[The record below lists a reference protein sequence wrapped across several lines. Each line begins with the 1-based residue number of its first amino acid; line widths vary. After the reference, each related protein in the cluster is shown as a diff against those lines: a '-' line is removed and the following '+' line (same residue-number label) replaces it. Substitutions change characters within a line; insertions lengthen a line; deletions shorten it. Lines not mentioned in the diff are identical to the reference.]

1 MTNINTFFRRNKIK
15 RNNFIS
21 FYFEN
26 NLITPL
32 NPPFI
37 GLYKI
42 KHNKFA
48 CFSKYPHS
56 IRKRA
61 FHSVATDCQRPS
73 PKNSLHQCVFT
84 FQQKLLYSRP
94 KFTPRILPEVA
105 AVRLARPLAEH
116 SAERENGSS
125 RTTLRPFPLLRGA
138 EVGFVRRLPPQKRRS
153 HYLYN
158 VSGA

>member
-15 RNNFIS
+15 RNNLIS

-32 NPPFI
+32 KSPSTSI
-37 GLYKI
+37 YKI
-42 KHNKFA
+42 KHNRFT
-48 CFSKYPHS
+48 CFSKHPYS
-56 IRKRA
+56 IRKSA
-61 FHSVATDCQRPS
+61 SNSVPPGGIRLS
-73 PKNSLHQCVFT
+73 PKNSLHQSVFT
-84 FQQKLLYSRP
+84 FQPKLLYSRP

-116 SAERENGSS
+116 SAERENGSG
-125 RTTLRPFPLLRGA
+125 RETLRPFPRCGEQKSVLSANSLRKS
-138 EVGFVRRLPPQKRRS
+138 VGVNI
-153 HYLYN
+153 N